1 MITGEFGRS
10 LRTLDFIIS
19 LYDKEEMQWN
29 DIKTSLYDLDY
40 IASEELAMSIH
51 LAINLERP
59 LLLEGEAGI
68 GKTALAIALSKLY
81 KTTLIRL
88 QCYEG
93 LDSAST
99 IYEWNYQKQLLSIR
113 LNENKNDNK
122 LRIDE
127 HIFDKEFLLERPL
140 LRALTQKKTPVL
152 LIDEIDRA
160 DEEFEAYLLEILSEY
175 QVSIPEYGTIKAVT
189 KPIVIITSNNTR
201 DLSDALR
208 RRCIYN
214 YVYYP
219 KKELE
224 LEILQKKLPNI
235 DFQLSTQIVNF
246 VQNLRLQDLEKKP
259 GIAETL
265 DWAAAISGLGLK
277 DLSENYKI
285 LHSTLVC
292 LLKTEAD
299 KAIISPETLQKLAKI

>member
-1 MITGEFGRS
+1 
-10 LRTLDFIIS
+10 
-19 LYDKEEMQWN
+19 MQWN
-29 DIKTSLYDLDY
+29 EIKTSLYDLDY
-40 IASEELAMSIH
+40 IASKELAMSIH
-51 LAINLERP
+51 IAINLERP

-68 GKTALAIALSKLY
+68 GKTALALALSKLY
-81 KTTLIRL
+81 KTSLIRL

-93 LDSAST
+93 LDASST
-99 IYEWNYQKQLLSIR
+99 IYEWNYQKQLISIR
-113 LNENKNDNK
+113 LNENKNDNNVK
-122 LRIDE
+122 IDDQ
-127 HIFDKEFLLERPL
+127 IFSKEFLLERPL
-140 LRALTQKKTPVL
+140 LQALTQKKSPVL

-175 QVSIPEYGTIKAVT
+175 QVSIPEYGTIKALS

-235 DFQLSTQIVNF
+235 DLELSRQIVNF
-246 VQNLRLQDLEKKP
+246 VQNLRVQDIEKKP

-277 DLSENYKI
+277 DLSDNYKV

-299 KAIISPETLQKLAKI
+299 KAVISPEIAQKLAKI

>member
-1 MITGEFGRS
+1 
-10 LRTLDFIIS
+10 
-19 LYDKEEMQWN
+19 MQWN
-29 DIKTSLYDLDY
+29 EIKTSLYDLEY

-51 LAINLERP
+51 IAIKLERP

-68 GKTALAIALSKLY
+68 GKTALALALSKLY
-81 KTTLIRL
+81 KTSLIRL

-93 LDSAST
+93 LDASST

-113 LNENKNDNK
+113 LNENKNDNNVK
-122 LRIDE
+122 IDDQ
-127 HIFDKEFLLERPL
+127 IFSKEFLLERPL
-140 LRALTQKKTPVL
+140 LKALTQKKSPVL

-175 QVSIPEYGTIKAVT
+175 QVSIPEYGTIKALS

-235 DFQLSTQIVNF
+235 DFELSRQIVNF
-246 VQNLRLQDLEKKP
+246 VQNLRVQDIEKKP

-277 DLSENYKI
+277 DLSDNYKV

-299 KAIISPETLQKLAKI
+299 KAVISPEIAQKLAKI

>member
-1 MITGEFGRS
+1 
-10 LRTLDFIIS
+10 
-19 LYDKEEMQWN
+19 MQWN
-29 DIKTSLYDLDY
+29 EIKTSLYDLDY

-51 LAINLERP
+51 IAINLERP

-68 GKTALAIALSKLY
+68 GKTALALALSKLY
-81 KTTLIRL
+81 KTSLIRL

-93 LDSAST
+93 LDASST

-113 LNENKNDNK
+113 LNENKNDNNVK
-122 LRIDE
+122 IDDK
-127 HIFDKEFLLERPL
+127 IFSKEFLLERPL
-140 LRALTQKKTPVL
+140 LKALTQKKSPVL

-175 QVSIPEYGTIKAVT
+175 QVSIPEYGTIRALS

-235 DFQLSTQIVNF
+235 DLELSRQIVNF
-246 VQNLRLQDLEKKP
+246 VQNLRVQDIEKKP

-277 DLSENYKI
+277 DLSDNYKV

-299 KAIISPETLQKLAKI
+299 KAVISPEIAQKLAKI

>member
-1 MITGEFGRS
+1 
-10 LRTLDFIIS
+10 
-19 LYDKEEMQWN
+19 MQWN
-29 DIKTSLYDLDY
+29 EIKTSLYDLDY

-51 LAINLERP
+51 IAINLERP

-68 GKTALAIALSKLY
+68 GKTALALALSKLY
-81 KTTLIRL
+81 KTSLIRL

-93 LDSAST
+93 LDASST

-113 LNENKNDNK
+113 LNENKNDNNVK
-122 LRIDE
+122 IDDQ
-127 HIFDKEFLLERPL
+127 IFSKEFLLERPL
-140 LRALTQKKTPVL
+140 LKALTQKKSPVL

-175 QVSIPEYGTIKAVT
+175 QVSIPEYGTIKALS

-235 DFQLSTQIVNF
+235 DFELSRQIVNF
-246 VQNLRLQDLEKKP
+246 VQNLRVQDIEKKP

-277 DLSENYKI
+277 DLSDNYKV

-299 KAIISPETLQKLAKI
+299 KAVISPEIAQKLAKI

>member
-1 MITGEFGRS
+1 
-10 LRTLDFIIS
+10 
-19 LYDKEEMQWN
+19 MQWN

-40 IASEELAMSIH
+40 IASEELSMSIH

-93 LDSAST
+93 LDSASS

-122 LRIDE
+122 IRIDE
-127 HIFDKEFLLERPL
+127 HIFSKEFLLERPL

-175 QVSIPEYGTIKAVT
+175 QVSIPEYGTIQAVT

>member
-1 MITGEFGRS
+1 
-10 LRTLDFIIS
+10 
-19 LYDKEEMQWN
+19 MQWN
-29 DIKTSLYDLDY
+29 EIKTSLYDLDY
-40 IASEELAMSIH
+40 IASEELSMSIH
-51 LAINLERP
+51 IAINLERP

-81 KTTLIRL
+81 KTSLIRL

-93 LDSAST
+93 LDSSST

-122 LRIDE
+122 LKIDD
-127 HIFDKEFLLERPL
+127 HIFSKEFLLERPL
-140 LRALTQKKTPVL
+140 LKALTQKKAPIL

-175 QVSIPEYGTIKAVT
+175 QVSIPEYGTIQAVS

-235 DFQLSTQIVNF
+235 DFELSTQIVNF

>member
-1 MITGEFGRS
+1 
-10 LRTLDFIIS
+10 
-19 LYDKEEMQWN
+19 MQWN
-29 DIKTSLYDLDY
+29 EIKTSLYDLDY
-40 IASEELAMSIH
+40 IASKELAMSIH
-51 LAINLERP
+51 IAINLERP

-68 GKTALAIALSKLY
+68 GKTALALALSKLY
-81 KTTLIRL
+81 KTSLIRL

-93 LDSAST
+93 LDASST

-113 LNENKNDNK
+113 LNENKNDNNVK
-122 LRIDE
+122 IDN
-127 HIFDKEFLLERPL
+127 HIFSKEFLLERPL
-140 LRALTQKKTPVL
+140 LKALTQKKSPVL

-175 QVSIPEYGTIKAVT
+175 QVSIPEYGTIKALS

-214 YVYYP
+214 YIYYP

-224 LEILQKKLPNI
+224 LEILKKKLPNI
-235 DFQLSTQIVNF
+235 DLELSRQIVNF
-246 VQNLRLQDLEKKP
+246 VQNLRVQDIEKKP

-277 DLSENYKI
+277 DLSDNYKI

-292 LLKTEAD
+292 LLKTESD
-299 KAIISPETLQKLAKI
+299 KAIISPETAQKLAKI

>member
-1 MITGEFGRS
+1 
-10 LRTLDFIIS
+10 
-19 LYDKEEMQWN
+19 MQWN

-122 LRIDE
+122 LKIDE
-127 HIFDKEFLLERPL
+127 HIFSKEFLLERPL

-175 QVSIPEYGTIKAVT
+175 QVSIPEYGTIQAVT

-214 YVYYP
+214 YLYYP

-224 LEILQKKLPNI
+224 LEILQKKLPDI

>member
-1 MITGEFGRS
+1 
-10 LRTLDFIIS
+10 
-19 LYDKEEMQWN
+19 MQWN
-29 DIKTSLYDLDY
+29 EIKTSLYDLDY

-51 LAINLERP
+51 IAINLERP

-68 GKTALAIALSKLY
+68 GKTALALALSKLY
-81 KTTLIRL
+81 KTSLIRL

-93 LDSAST
+93 LDASST

-113 LNENKNDNK
+113 LNENKNDNNVK
-122 LRIDE
+122 IDDQ
-127 HIFDKEFLLERPL
+127 IFSKEFLLERPL
-140 LRALTQKKTPVL
+140 LKALTQKKSPIL

-175 QVSIPEYGTIKAVT
+175 QVSIPEYGTIKALS

-235 DFQLSTQIVNF
+235 DLELSRQIVNF
-246 VQNLRLQDLEKKP
+246 VQNLRVQDIEKKP

-277 DLSENYKI
+277 DLSDNYKV

-299 KAIISPETLQKLAKI
+299 KAVISPEIAQKLAKI

>member
-1 MITGEFGRS
+1 
-10 LRTLDFIIS
+10 
-19 LYDKEEMQWN
+19 MQWN
-29 DIKTSLYDLDY
+29 EIKTCLYDLDY

-51 LAINLERP
+51 IAINLERP

-68 GKTALAIALSKLY
+68 GKTALALALSKLY
-81 KTTLIRL
+81 KTSLIRL

-93 LDSAST
+93 LDASST

-113 LNENKNDNK
+113 LNENKYDNNVK
-122 LRIDE
+122 IDDQ
-127 HIFDKEFLLERPL
+127 IFSKEFLLERPL
-140 LRALTQKKTPVL
+140 LKALTQKKSPVL

-175 QVSIPEYGTIKAVT
+175 QVSIPEYGTIKALS

-235 DFQLSTQIVNF
+235 DLELSRQIVNF
-246 VQNLRLQDLEKKP
+246 VQNLRVQDIEKKP

-277 DLSENYKI
+277 DLSDNYKV

-299 KAIISPETLQKLAKI
+299 KAVISPEIAQKLAKI

>member
-1 MITGEFGRS
+1 
-10 LRTLDFIIS
+10 
-19 LYDKEEMQWN
+19 MQWN
-29 DIKTSLYDLDY
+29 EIKKCLYDLDY

-51 LAINLERP
+51 IAINLERP

-68 GKTALAIALSKLY
+68 GKTALALALSKLY
-81 KTTLIRL
+81 KTSLIRL

-93 LDSAST
+93 LDASST

-113 LNENKNDNK
+113 LNENKNDNNVK
-122 LRIDE
+122 ID
-127 HIFDKEFLLERPL
+127 HQIFSKEFLLERPL
-140 LRALTQKKTPVL
+140 LKALTQKKSPVL

-175 QVSIPEYGTIKAVT
+175 QVSIPEYGTIKALS

-235 DFQLSTQIVNF
+235 DLELSRQIVNF
-246 VQNLRLQDLEKKP
+246 VQNLRVQDIEKKP

-277 DLSENYKI
+277 DLSDNYKVI
-285 LHSTLVC
+285 HSTLVC

-299 KAIISPETLQKLAKI
+299 KAVISPEIAQKLAKI

>member
-1 MITGEFGRS
+1 
-10 LRTLDFIIS
+10 
-19 LYDKEEMQWN
+19 MQWN
-29 DIKTSLYDLDY
+29 EIKTSLYDLDY

-51 LAINLERP
+51 IAINLERP

-68 GKTALAIALSKLY
+68 GKTALALALSKLY
-81 KTTLIRL
+81 KTSLIRL

-93 LDSAST
+93 LDASST

-113 LNENKNDNK
+113 LNENKKDNNVK
-122 LRIDE
+122 IDDQ
-127 HIFDKEFLLERPL
+127 IFSREFLLERPL
-140 LRALTQKKTPVL
+140 LKALTQKKSPVL

-175 QVSIPEYGTIKAVT
+175 QVSIPEYGTIKALS

-235 DFQLSTQIVNF
+235 DLELSRQIVNF
-246 VQNLRLQDLEKKP
+246 VQNLRVQDIEKKP

-277 DLSENYKI
+277 DLSDNYKV

-299 KAIISPETLQKLAKI
+299 KAVISPEIAQKLAKI

>member
-1 MITGEFGRS
+1 
-10 LRTLDFIIS
+10 
-19 LYDKEEMQWN
+19 MQWN
-29 DIKTSLYDLDY
+29 EIKTSLYDLDY

-51 LAINLERP
+51 IAINLERP

-68 GKTALAIALSKLY
+68 GKTALALALSKLY
-81 KTTLIRL
+81 KTSLIRL

-93 LDSAST
+93 LDASST

-113 LNENKNDNK
+113 LNENKNDNNVK
-122 LRIDE
+122 IDDQ
-127 HIFDKEFLLERPL
+127 IFSKEFLLERPL
-140 LRALTQKKTPVL
+140 LKALTQKKSPVL

-175 QVSIPEYGTIKAVT
+175 QVSIPEYGTIKALS

-208 RRCIYN
+208 RRCVYN

-235 DFQLSTQIVNF
+235 DLELSRQIVNF
-246 VQNLRLQDLEKKP
+246 VQNLRVQDIEKKP

-277 DLSENYKI
+277 DLSDNYKV

-299 KAIISPETLQKLAKI
+299 KAVISPEIAQKLAKI

>member
-1 MITGEFGRS
+1 
-10 LRTLDFIIS
+10 
-19 LYDKEEMQWN
+19 MQWN
-29 DIKTSLYDLDY
+29 EIKTSLYDLDY

-51 LAINLERP
+51 IAINLERP

-68 GKTALAIALSKLY
+68 GKTALALALSKLY
-81 KTTLIRL
+81 KTSLIRL

-93 LDSAST
+93 LDASST

-113 LNENKNDNK
+113 LNENKNDNNVK
-122 LRIDE
+122 IDDQ
-127 HIFDKEFLLERPL
+127 IFSKEFLLERPL
-140 LRALTQKKTPVL
+140 LKALTQKKSPVL

-175 QVSIPEYGTIKAVT
+175 QVSIPEYGTIKALS

-235 DFQLSTQIVNF
+235 DSELSRQIVNF
-246 VQNLRLQDLEKKP
+246 VQNLRVQDIEKKP

-277 DLSENYKI
+277 DLSDNYKV

-299 KAIISPETLQKLAKI
+299 KAVISSEIAQKLAKI

>member
-1 MITGEFGRS
+1 
-10 LRTLDFIIS
+10 
-19 LYDKEEMQWN
+19 MQWN
-29 DIKTSLYDLDY
+29 EIKTSLYDLDY
-40 IASEELAMSIH
+40 IASKELAMSIH
-51 LAINLERP
+51 IAINLERP

-68 GKTALAIALSKLY
+68 GKTALALALSKLY
-81 KTTLIRL
+81 KTSLIRL

-93 LDSAST
+93 LDASST
-99 IYEWNYQKQLLSIR
+99 IYEWNYQKQLISIR
-113 LNENKNDNK
+113 LNENKNDNNVK
-122 LRIDE
+122 IDDQ
-127 HIFDKEFLLERPL
+127 IFSKDFLLERPL
-140 LRALTQKKTPVL
+140 LKALTQKKSPVL

-175 QVSIPEYGTIKAVT
+175 QVSIPEYGTIKALS

-235 DFQLSTQIVNF
+235 DSELSRQIVNF
-246 VQNLRLQDLEKKP
+246 VQNLRVQDIEKKP

-277 DLSENYKI
+277 DLSDNYKV
-285 LHSTLVC
+285 LQSTLVC

-299 KAIISPETLQKLAKI
+299 KAVISPEIAQKLAKI

>member
-1 MITGEFGRS
+1 
-10 LRTLDFIIS
+10 
-19 LYDKEEMQWN
+19 MQWN

-81 KTTLIRL
+81 KTILIRL

-127 HIFDKEFLLERPL
+127 HIFSKEFLLERPL

-175 QVSIPEYGTIKAVT
+175 QVSIPEYGTIQAVT

>member
-1 MITGEFGRS
+1 
-10 LRTLDFIIS
+10 
-19 LYDKEEMQWN
+19 MQWN
-29 DIKTSLYDLDY
+29 EIKTCLYDLDY

-51 LAINLERP
+51 IAINLERP

-68 GKTALAIALSKLY
+68 GKTALALALSKLY
-81 KTTLIRL
+81 KTSLIRL

-93 LDSAST
+93 LDASST

-113 LNENKNDNK
+113 LNENKNDNNVK
-122 LRIDE
+122 IDDQ
-127 HIFDKEFLLERPL
+127 IFSKEFLLERPL
-140 LRALTQKKTPVL
+140 LKALTQKKSPVL

-175 QVSIPEYGTIKAVT
+175 QVSIPEYGTIKALS

-235 DFQLSTQIVNF
+235 DSQLSRQIVNF
-246 VQNLRLQDLEKKP
+246 VQNLRVQDIEKKP

-277 DLSENYKI
+277 DLSDNYKV

-299 KAIISPETLQKLAKI
+299 KAVISPEIAQKLAKI

>member
-1 MITGEFGRS
+1 M
-10 LRTLDFIIS
+10 L
-19 LYDKEEMQWN
+19 WN

-51 LAINLERP
+51 IAINLERP

-113 LNENKNDNK
+113 LNENKNGNEIRVD
-122 LRIDE
+122 D
-127 HIFDKEFLLERPL
+127 HIFSKDFLLERPL

-208 RRCIYN
+208 RRCVYN

-235 DFQLSTQIVNF
+235 DFELSTQIVNF

-299 KAIISPETLQKLAKI
+299 KAIISTETLQKLAKI

>member
-1 MITGEFGRS
+1 
-10 LRTLDFIIS
+10 
-19 LYDKEEMQWN
+19 MQWN

-68 GKTALAIALSKLY
+68 GKTALAIALSNLY

-127 HIFDKEFLLERPL
+127 HIFSKEFLLERPL

-175 QVSIPEYGTIKAVT
+175 QVSIPEYGTIQAVT

-224 LEILQKKLPNI
+224 LEILQKKLPDI

>member
-1 MITGEFGRS
+1 
-10 LRTLDFIIS
+10 
-19 LYDKEEMQWN
+19 MQWN
-29 DIKTSLYDLDY
+29 EIKTSLYDLDY

-51 LAINLERP
+51 IAINLERP

-68 GKTALAIALSKLY
+68 GKTALALALSKLY
-81 KTTLIRL
+81 KTSLIRL

-93 LDSAST
+93 LDASST

-113 LNENKNDNK
+113 LNENKNDNNVK
-122 LRIDE
+122 IDDQ
-127 HIFDKEFLLERPL
+127 IFSKEFLLERPL
-140 LRALTQKKTPVL
+140 LKALTQKKSPVL

-175 QVSIPEYGTIKAVT
+175 QVSIPEYGTIKALS

-235 DFQLSTQIVNF
+235 DFELSRQIVNF
-246 VQNLRLQDLEKKP
+246 VQNLRVQDIEKKP

-277 DLSENYKI
+277 DLSDNYKV

-299 KAIISPETLQKLAKI
+299 KAVISPETAQKLAKI

>member
-1 MITGEFGRS
+1 
-10 LRTLDFIIS
+10 
-19 LYDKEEMQWN
+19 MQWN

-40 IASEELAMSIH
+40 IASEELALSIH

-113 LNENKNDNK
+113 LNENKNDKK

-127 HIFDKEFLLERPL
+127 HIFSKEFLLERPL

-175 QVSIPEYGTIKAVT
+175 QVSIPEYGTIQAVT

-285 LHSTLVC
+285 LYTTLVC

>member
-1 MITGEFGRS
+1 
-10 LRTLDFIIS
+10 
-19 LYDKEEMQWN
+19 MQWN
-29 DIKTSLYDLDY
+29 EIKTSLYNLDY
-40 IASEELAMSIH
+40 IASEELSMSIH
-51 LAINLERP
+51 IAINLERP

-68 GKTALAIALSKLY
+68 GKTALALALSKLY
-81 KTTLIRL
+81 KTSLIRL

-93 LDSAST
+93 LDASST

-113 LNENKNDNK
+113 LNENKNDNNVK
-122 LRIDE
+122 IDDQ
-127 HIFDKEFLLERPL
+127 IFSKEFLLERPL
-140 LRALTQKKTPVL
+140 LKALTQKKSPVL

-175 QVSIPEYGTIKAVT
+175 QVSIPEYGTIKALS

-235 DFQLSTQIVNF
+235 DLELSRQIVSF
-246 VQNLRLQDLEKKP
+246 VQNLRVQDIEKKP

-277 DLSENYKI
+277 DLSDNYKV

-299 KAIISPETLQKLAKI
+299 KAVISPEIAQKLAKI

>member
-1 MITGEFGRS
+1 
-10 LRTLDFIIS
+10 
-19 LYDKEEMQWN
+19 MQWN
-29 DIKTSLYDLDY
+29 EIKTSLYNLDY
-40 IASEELAMSIH
+40 IASEDLSMSIH
-51 LAINLERP
+51 IAINLERP

-68 GKTALAIALSKLY
+68 GKTALALALSKLY
-81 KTTLIRL
+81 KTSLIRL

-93 LDSAST
+93 LDASST

-113 LNENKNDNK
+113 LNENKNDNNVK
-122 LRIDE
+122 IDDQ
-127 HIFDKEFLLERPL
+127 IFSKEFLLERPL
-140 LRALTQKKTPVL
+140 LKALTQKKSPVL

-175 QVSIPEYGTIKAVT
+175 QVSIPEYGTIKALS

-224 LEILQKKLPNI
+224 LEILQKKLTNI
-235 DFQLSTQIVNF
+235 DLELSRQIVNF
-246 VQNLRLQDLEKKP
+246 VQNLRVQDIEKKP

-277 DLSENYKI
+277 DLSDNYKV

-299 KAIISPETLQKLAKI
+299 KAVISPEIAQKLAKI

>member
-1 MITGEFGRS
+1 
-10 LRTLDFIIS
+10 
-19 LYDKEEMQWN
+19 MQWN
-29 DIKTSLYDLDY
+29 EIKTSLYDLDY

-51 LAINLERP
+51 IAINLERP

-68 GKTALAIALSKLY
+68 GKTALALALSKLY
-81 KTTLIRL
+81 KTSLIRL

-93 LDSAST
+93 LDASST

-113 LNENKNDNK
+113 LNENKNDNNVK
-122 LRIDE
+122 IDDQ
-127 HIFDKEFLLERPL
+127 IFSKEFLLERPL
-140 LRALTQKKTPVL
+140 LRALTQKKSPVL

-175 QVSIPEYGTIKAVT
+175 QVSIPEYGTIKALS

-235 DFQLSTQIVNF
+235 DLELSRQIVNF
-246 VQNLRLQDLEKKP
+246 VQNLRVQDIEKKP

-277 DLSENYKI
+277 DLSDNYKV

-299 KAIISPETLQKLAKI
+299 KAVISQEIAQKLAKI

>member
-1 MITGEFGRS
+1 
-10 LRTLDFIIS
+10 
-19 LYDKEEMQWN
+19 MQWN
-29 DIKTSLYDLDY
+29 EIKTSLYNLDY
-40 IASEELAMSIH
+40 IASEDLSMSIH
-51 LAINLERP
+51 IAINLERP

-68 GKTALAIALSKLY
+68 GKTALALALSKLY
-81 KTTLIRL
+81 KTSLIRL

-93 LDSAST
+93 LDASST

-113 LNENKNDNK
+113 LNENKNDNNVK
-122 LRIDE
+122 IDDQ
-127 HIFDKEFLLERPL
+127 IFSKEFLLERPL
-140 LRALTQKKTPVL
+140 LKALTQKKSPVL

-175 QVSIPEYGTIKAVT
+175 QVSIPEYGTIKALS

-235 DFQLSTQIVNF
+235 DSELSRQIVNF
-246 VQNLRLQDLEKKP
+246 VQNLRVQDIEKKP

-277 DLSENYKI
+277 DLSDNYKV

-299 KAIISPETLQKLAKI
+299 KVVISPEIAQKLAKI

>member
-1 MITGEFGRS
+1 
-10 LRTLDFIIS
+10 
-19 LYDKEEMQWN
+19 MQWN

-127 HIFDKEFLLERPL
+127 HIFSKEFLLERPL

-175 QVSIPEYGTIKAVT
+175 QVSIPEYGTIQAVS

>member
-1 MITGEFGRS
+1 
-10 LRTLDFIIS
+10 
-19 LYDKEEMQWN
+19 MQWN
-29 DIKTSLYDLDY
+29 EIKTSLYNLDY
-40 IASEELAMSIH
+40 IASKELAMSIH
-51 LAINLERP
+51 IAINLERP

-68 GKTALAIALSKLY
+68 GKTALALALSKLY
-81 KTTLIRL
+81 KTSLIRL

-93 LDSAST
+93 LDASST

-113 LNENKNDNK
+113 LNENKNDNNVK
-122 LRIDE
+122 IDDQ
-127 HIFDKEFLLERPL
+127 IFSKEFLLERPL
-140 LRALTQKKTPVL
+140 LKALTQKKSPVL

-175 QVSIPEYGTIKAVT
+175 QVSIPEYGTIKALS

-235 DFQLSTQIVNF
+235 DSELSRQIVNF
-246 VQNLRLQDLEKKP
+246 VQNLRVQDIEKKP

-277 DLSENYKI
+277 DLSDNYKV

-299 KAIISPETLQKLAKI
+299 KAVISPEIAQKLAKI

>member
-1 MITGEFGRS
+1 
-10 LRTLDFIIS
+10 
-19 LYDKEEMQWN
+19 MQWN

-122 LRIDE
+122 IRIDE
-127 HIFDKEFLLERPL
+127 HIFSKEFLLERPL

-175 QVSIPEYGTIKAVT
+175 QVSIPEYGTIQAVN

>member
-1 MITGEFGRS
+1 
-10 LRTLDFIIS
+10 
-19 LYDKEEMQWN
+19 MQWN
-29 DIKTSLYDLDY
+29 EIKTSLYDLDY

-51 LAINLERP
+51 IAINLERP

-68 GKTALAIALSKLY
+68 GKTALALVLSKLY
-81 KTTLIRL
+81 KTSLIRL

-93 LDSAST
+93 LDASST

-113 LNENKNDNK
+113 LNENKNNNNVK
-122 LRIDE
+122 IDDQ
-127 HIFDKEFLLERPL
+127 IFSKEFLLERPL
-140 LRALTQKKTPVL
+140 LKALTQKKSPVL

-175 QVSIPEYGTIKAVT
+175 QVSIPEYGTIKALS

-235 DFQLSTQIVNF
+235 DLELSRQIVNF
-246 VQNLRLQDLEKKP
+246 VQNLRVQDIEKKP

-277 DLSENYKI
+277 DLSDNYKV

-299 KAIISPETLQKLAKI
+299 KAVISPEIAQKLAKI

>member
-1 MITGEFGRS
+1 
-10 LRTLDFIIS
+10 
-19 LYDKEEMQWN
+19 MQWN
-29 DIKTSLYDLDY
+29 EIKTSLYDLDY

-51 LAINLERP
+51 IAINLERP

-68 GKTALAIALSKLY
+68 GKTALALVLSKLY
-81 KTTLIRL
+81 KTSLIRL

-93 LDSAST
+93 LDASST

-113 LNENKNDNK
+113 LNENKNDNNVK
-122 LRIDE
+122 IDDQ
-127 HIFDKEFLLERPL
+127 IFSKEFLLERPL
-140 LRALTQKKTPVL
+140 LKALTQKKSPVL

-175 QVSIPEYGTIKAVT
+175 QVSIPEYGTIKALS

-235 DFQLSTQIVNF
+235 DSELSRQIVNF
-246 VQNLRLQDLEKKP
+246 VQNLRVQDIEKKP

-277 DLSENYKI
+277 DLSDNYKV

-299 KAIISPETLQKLAKI
+299 KAVISPEIAQKLAKL

>member
-1 MITGEFGRS
+1 
-10 LRTLDFIIS
+10 
-19 LYDKEEMQWN
+19 MQWN
-29 DIKTSLYDLDY
+29 EIKTSLYNLDY

-51 LAINLERP
+51 IAINLERP

-68 GKTALAIALSKLY
+68 GKTALALVLSKLY
-81 KTTLIRL
+81 KTSLIRL

-93 LDSAST
+93 LDASST

-113 LNENKNDNK
+113 LNEIKYDNK
-122 LRIDE
+122 VKMDDQ
-127 HIFDKEFLLERPL
+127 IFSKEFLLERPL
-140 LRALTQKKTPVL
+140 LKALTQKKSPIL

-175 QVSIPEYGTIKAVT
+175 QVSIPEYGTIKALS

-235 DFQLSTQIVNF
+235 DSELSRQIVNF
-246 VQNLRLQDLEKKP
+246 VQNLRVQDIEKKP

-277 DLSENYKI
+277 DLSDNYKV

-299 KAIISPETLQKLAKI
+299 KAVISPEIVQKLAKI

>member
-1 MITGEFGRS
+1 
-10 LRTLDFIIS
+10 
-19 LYDKEEMQWN
+19 MQWN
-29 DIKTSLYDLDY
+29 EIKTSLYDLDY

-51 LAINLERP
+51 ISINLERP

-68 GKTALAIALSKLY
+68 GKTALALVLSKLY
-81 KTTLIRL
+81 KTSLIRL

-93 LDSAST
+93 LDASST

-113 LNENKNDNK
+113 LNENKNDNNVK
-122 LRIDE
+122 IDDQ
-127 HIFDKEFLLERPL
+127 IFSKEFLLERPL
-140 LRALTQKKTPVL
+140 LKALTQKKSPVL

-175 QVSIPEYGTIKAVT
+175 QVSIPEYGTIKALS

-235 DFQLSTQIVNF
+235 DSELSRQIVNF
-246 VQNLRLQDLEKKP
+246 VQNLRVQDIEKKP

-277 DLSENYKI
+277 DLSDNYKV

-299 KAIISPETLQKLAKI
+299 KAVISPEIAQRLDKI

>member
-1 MITGEFGRS
+1 MH
-10 LRTLDFIIS
+10 
-19 LYDKEEMQWN
+19 WN
-29 DIKTSLYDLDY
+29 EIKTSLYDLDY

-51 LAINLERP
+51 IAINLERP

-68 GKTALAIALSKLY
+68 GKTALALALSKLY
-81 KTTLIRL
+81 KTSLIRL

-93 LDSAST
+93 LDASST

-113 LNENKNDNK
+113 LNENKNDNNVK
-122 LRIDE
+122 IDDQ
-127 HIFDKEFLLERPL
+127 IFSKEFLLERPL
-140 LRALTQKKTPVL
+140 LKALTQKKSPVL

-175 QVSIPEYGTIKAVT
+175 QVSIPEYGTIKALS

-235 DFQLSTQIVNF
+235 DSELSRQIVNF
-246 VQNLRLQDLEKKP
+246 VQNLRVQDIEKKP

-277 DLSENYKI
+277 DLSDNYKV

-299 KAIISPETLQKLAKI
+299 KAVISPEIAQKLAKI

>member
-1 MITGEFGRS
+1 
-10 LRTLDFIIS
+10 
-19 LYDKEEMQWN
+19 MQWN
-29 DIKTSLYDLDY
+29 EIKTSLYDLDY

-51 LAINLERP
+51 IAINLERP

-68 GKTALAIALSKLY
+68 GKTALALALSKLY
-81 KTTLIRL
+81 KTSLIRL

-93 LDSAST
+93 LDASST

-113 LNENKNDNK
+113 LNENKNDNNVK
-122 LRIDE
+122 IDDQ
-127 HIFDKEFLLERPL
+127 IFSKEFLLERPL
-140 LRALTQKKTPVL
+140 LKALTQKKSPVL

-175 QVSIPEYGTIKAVT
+175 QVSIPEYGTIKALS

-235 DFQLSTQIVNF
+235 DHELSRQIVNF
-246 VQNLRLQDLEKKP
+246 VQNLRVQDIEKKP

-277 DLSENYKI
+277 DLSDNYKV

-299 KAIISPETLQKLAKI
+299 KAVISPEIAQKLAKI

>member
-1 MITGEFGRS
+1 
-10 LRTLDFIIS
+10 
-19 LYDKEEMQWN
+19 MQWN
-29 DIKTSLYDLDY
+29 EIKTSLYDLDY

-51 LAINLERP
+51 IAINLKRP

-68 GKTALAIALSKLY
+68 GKTALALALSKLY
-81 KTTLIRL
+81 KTSLIRL

-93 LDSAST
+93 LDASST

-113 LNENKNDNK
+113 LNENKNDNNVK
-122 LRIDE
+122 IDDQ
-127 HIFDKEFLLERPL
+127 IFSKEFLLERPL
-140 LRALTQKKTPVL
+140 LKALTQKKSPVL

-175 QVSIPEYGTIKAVT
+175 QVSIPEYGTIKALS

-235 DFQLSTQIVNF
+235 DLELSRQIVNF
-246 VQNLRLQDLEKKP
+246 VQNLRVQDIEKKP

-277 DLSENYKI
+277 DLSDNYKV

-299 KAIISPETLQKLAKI
+299 KAIISPEITQKLAKI

>member
-1 MITGEFGRS
+1 
-10 LRTLDFIIS
+10 
-19 LYDKEEMQWN
+19 MQWN
-29 DIKTSLYDLDY
+29 EIKTSLYDLDY

-51 LAINLERP
+51 IAINLERP

-68 GKTALAIALSKLY
+68 GKTALALALSKLY
-81 KTTLIRL
+81 KTSLIRL

-93 LDSAST
+93 LDASST

-113 LNENKNDNK
+113 LNENKNDNNVK
-122 LRIDE
+122 IDDQ
-127 HIFDKEFLLERPL
+127 IFSKEFLLERPL
-140 LRALTQKKTPVL
+140 LKALTQKKSPIL

-175 QVSIPEYGTIKAVT
+175 QVSIPEYGTIKALS

-224 LEILQKKLPNI
+224 LEILHKKLPNI
-235 DFQLSTQIVNF
+235 DLELSRQIVNF
-246 VQNLRLQDLEKKP
+246 VQNLRVQDIEKKP

-277 DLSENYKI
+277 DLSDNYKV

-299 KAIISPETLQKLAKI
+299 KAVISPEIAQKLAKI

>member
-1 MITGEFGRS
+1 
-10 LRTLDFIIS
+10 
-19 LYDKEEMQWN
+19 MQWN

-93 LDSAST
+93 LDSSST

-127 HIFDKEFLLERPL
+127 HIFSREFLLERPL

-175 QVSIPEYGTIKAVT
+175 QVSIPEYGTIQAVT

-292 LLKTEAD
+292 LLKTETD

>member
-1 MITGEFGRS
+1 M
-10 LRTLDFIIS
+10 
-19 LYDKEEMQWN
+19 
-29 DIKTSLYDLDY
+29 
-40 IASEELAMSIH
+40 
-51 LAINLERP
+51 
-59 LLLEGEAGI
+59 LEGEAGI

-81 KTTLIRL
+81 KTSLIRL

-93 LDSAST
+93 LDSSST

-122 LRIDE
+122 LKIDD
-127 HIFDKEFLLERPL
+127 HIFSKEFLLERPL
-140 LRALTQKKTPVL
+140 LKALTQKRAPVL

-175 QVSIPEYGTIKAVT
+175 QVSIPEYGTIQAVS
-189 KPIVIITSNNTR
+189 KPIVIITSNSTR

-224 LEILQKKLPNI
+224 LQILQKKMPYI
-235 DFQLSTQIVNF
+235 ESQLARQIVSF
-246 VQNLRLQDLEKKP
+246 VQNLRIEDLEKKP

-277 DLSENYKI
+277 DLSENHKI

-292 LLKTEAD
+292 LLKTESD
-299 KAIISPETLQKLAKI
+299 KATVSLETSQKLAKV